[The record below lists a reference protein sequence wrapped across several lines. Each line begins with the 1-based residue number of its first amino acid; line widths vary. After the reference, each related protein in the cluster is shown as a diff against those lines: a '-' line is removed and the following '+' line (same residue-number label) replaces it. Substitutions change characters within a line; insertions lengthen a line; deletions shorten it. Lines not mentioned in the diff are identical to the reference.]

1 MGLIG
6 IMFKTYRAS
15 SKSREK
21 IVKLQNKRLKKLVK
35 YARNNSSYFEELYK
49 DIGNNFE
56 LKDFYQINTESMLFD
71 NSVALQVIAL
81 QNKLEEYQSNK
92 DK

>member
-6 IMFKTYRAS
+6 TMFKTYRAS

-35 YARNNSSYFEELYK
+35 YARNNSPYFEELYK

-56 LKDFYQINTESMLFD
+56 LKDLLIVKN
-71 NSVALQVIAL
+71 
-81 QNKLEEYQSNK
+81 
-92 DK
+92 